1 MEELDLKD
9 LLQVFWEKRIQIILI
24 TAIFIVLGIIYS
36 YGFVTPKYESKT
48 TLLLATNSSSQTTG
62 TGSITTTDVT
72 LNSKLVSTYSGLVK
86 SDRIIR
92 TVISNLGIEAS
103 AEDVKKSVSVTQV
116 SDAEIIEI
124 KVKNED
130 PVLAAKITN
139 EIAKVFIER
148 VKDEFYGIDNLRIVD
163 EAEVATK
170 PCNINHTK
178 DVIIFA
184 FIGIVISSMYVL
196 VLNMLDTTI
205 KSSED
210 IEKIAGI
217 TVLASIPV
225 YETALEEK
233 SKTNA
238 KRRGGRR

>member
-1 MEELDLKD
+1 MEELDLKE
-9 LLQVFWEKRIQIILI
+9 LLQIFWEKKLQIILI
-24 TAIFIVLGIIYS
+24 TAIFMTIGVIYTIA
-36 YGFVTPKYESKT
+36 FVTPKYESKT
-48 TLLLATNSSSQTTG
+48 TLLLATNSSGDTNG
-62 TGSITTTDVT
+62 KESITTTDVT

-86 SDRIIR
+86 SDKIIR
-92 TVISNLGIEAS
+92 TVISNLGIDET
-103 AEDVKKSVSVTQV
+103 AEEVKKSVSVTQV

-163 EAEVATK
+163 EAEVSEK
-170 PCNINHTK
+170 PYNVNHAK
-178 DVIIFA
+178 DIVIFA
-184 FIGIVISSMYVL
+184 FVGLVIASMYVL
-196 VLNMLDTTI
+196 VANMLDTTI

-233 SKTNA
+233 KTKN
-238 KRRGGRR
+238 KRKGGKR